1 MQNDLYLVSLRS
13 LIQAGDERL
22 LEIETQLKEFSCARN
37 TDVQSFIREKAIRYE
52 RSGLSRAYL
61 YLKTN
66 KSIGNRYSVV
76 AYFAIA
82 ITSVDFTGVSRSKR
96 TKVLGGTPGRDDQ
109 EHFGGLLVAQL
120 ARDDSYDSAVID
132 GTELLED
139 CEAMV
144 EQGRIYLGGRMLY
157 VDCREELVRF
167 YERNGYKVLK
177 TVPEERDLF
186 TMFKGFPRL

>member
-1 MQNDLYLVSLRS
+1 MQNNLYLISLRS
-13 LIQAGDERL
+13 LIRAGEERL
-22 LEIETQLKEFSCARN
+22 LEIEAQLKEFSCVRN

-52 RSGLSRAYL
+52 RSGLSRTYL

-66 KSIGNRYSVV
+66 ESDGNRYSVV

-96 TKVLGGTPGRDDQ
+96 AKVLGGTPGRDEQ

-120 ARDDSYDSAVID
+120 ARDDSCDNAVID

-139 CEAMV
+139 CEMMI
-144 EQGRIYLGGRMLY
+144 EQGRVYLGGRMLY
-157 VDCREELVRF
+157 VDCKEELVGF
-167 YERNGYKVLK
+167 YERNGYKLLK
-177 TVPEERDLF
+177 TVPEESDLF
-186 TMFKGFPRL
+186 TMFKGFSRL